1 MKHSWYALWCECYP
15 LIWGEVLQKNHEN
28 LRQDFYLT
36 YKINDYSINLENY
49 KILKM

>member
-1 MKHSWYALWCECYP
+1 MHYGVNAILLFEGRYCK
-15 LIWGEVLQKNHEN
+15 KNHEN